1 MPRIRNW
8 QDLAF
13 LKPSHKAK
21 YQHIDSLF
29 SGVVNWTLI
38 EEYLPDMLRVAMS
51 VKVGKIKASTILRK
65 LGTNSRKNKLFQA
78 FHELGTAL
86 RTGFLLQ
93 YLNDEELRATI
104 QAATNKSESFNR
116 FAKWL
121 AFGGEGV
128 IPSND
133 RDEQRKFIKYNH
145 LVANCLIFYNV
156 FEMSRIL
163 HELMQEG
170 YTFSEAAIAS
180 LSPYLTEHI
189 NRLGRY
195 HLDLERRPP
204 NIQFDVPIVS
214 TSQLSE
220 KESNDPLQILSL

>member
-1 MPRIRNW
+1 
-8 QDLAF
+8 
-13 LKPSHKAK
+13 
-21 YQHIDSLF
+21 
-29 SGVVNWTLI
+29 
-38 EEYLPDMLRVAMS
+38 MS
-51 VKVGKIKASTILRK
+51 VKAGKIKASTILRR

-93 YLNDEELRATI
+93 YLNDEDLRATI

-116 FAKWL
+116 LVKWL
-121 AFGGEGV
+121 AFGGERM

-156 FEMSRIL
+156 FEMSRVL
-163 HELMQEG
+163 HQLMQEG
-170 YTFSEAAIAS
+170 YTFSEEAIAA

-195 HLDLERRPP
+195 HLNLERQPP
-204 NIQFDVPIVS
+204 EIQFDVPIVS
-214 TSQLSE
+214 AT
-220 KESNDPLQILSL
+220 KPLQEEPIELTQNAPEVEM

>member
-1 MPRIRNW
+1 MVT
-8 QDLAF
+8 
-13 LKPSHKAK
+13 KSK
-21 YQHIDSLF
+21 YTHIDALF

-38 EEYLPDMLRVAMS
+38 TEYLPDMLRVAMS
-51 VKVGKIKASTILRK
+51 VKAGKIRASTILRK

-78 FHELGTAL
+78 FHELGVAL

-93 YLNDEELRATI
+93 YLNDEDLRATI

-128 IPSND
+128 IPSNN

-170 YTFSEAAIAS
+170 YSFSREAIAAV
-180 LSPYLTEHI
+180 SPYLTEHI

-195 HLDLERRPP
+195 HLDLDRCPP
-204 NIQFDVPIVS
+204 DLQFDVPIVGAAQQS
-214 TSQLSE
+214 TMTSA
-220 KESNDPLQILSL
+220 P